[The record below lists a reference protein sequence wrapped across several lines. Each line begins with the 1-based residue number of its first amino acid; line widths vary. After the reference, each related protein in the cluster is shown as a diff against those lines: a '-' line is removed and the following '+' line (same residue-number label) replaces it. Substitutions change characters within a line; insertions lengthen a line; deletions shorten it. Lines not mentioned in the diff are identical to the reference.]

1 MSDFVAKLGKFD
13 FSNTVTITPIPKNHR
28 AEPQPLAQDFPN
40 KSNLNGGVEI
50 RMVVPE
56 NSPKRDTMKLS
67 LEDII
72 IAGLNKKP
80 QETNYKCTKAFAE
93 QFDQVVPKAAKR
105 QSFDTEHGS
114 PGDSDYESAQE
125 GLPFKIR
132 KNANMSRKSVPVN
145 TLNFV

>member
-1 MSDFVAKLGKFD
+1 
-13 FSNTVTITPIPKNHR
+13 
-28 AEPQPLAQDFPN
+28 
-40 KSNLNGGVEI
+40 
-50 RMVVPE
+50 MVVPNNVE
-56 NSPKRDTMKLS
+56 NPPKRDTMKLS

-80 QETNYKCTKAFAE
+80 EETNYKCTKAFAE
-93 QFDQVVPKAAKR
+93 QFDQVVPKANSQGQR

-132 KNANMSRKSVPVN
+132 KNMGSKKALNPTANAGPSIDLKIQKSIKD
-145 TLNFV
+145 FFQAE